1 MASCVS
7 SRRDRFQITHARC
20 FEVMQICEVM
30 RQLFLSMRF
39 SELKVNYSACLIK
52 KKLNRF
58 TLLKRIHY
66 VAR

>member
-7 SRRDRFQITHARC
+7 SRRDRFQITHAPC
-20 FEVMQICEVM
+20 CEVMQICEVM
-30 RQLFLSMRF
+30 PIVFVHVFQRIEGKFYRLLD
-39 SELKVNYSACLIK
+39 K

-66 VAR
+66 VAC

>member
-30 RQLFLSMRF
+30 PIIFVHVFQQIEGKLYRLLD
-39 SELKVNYSACLIK
+39 EK
-52 KKLNRF
+52 KN
-58 TLLKRIHY
+58 
-66 VAR
+66 